1 MQVLYYAWVCHEI
14 VSSVMTLRD
23 FHKLVANQ
31 RKAKHLL
38 PKVNYSQGTRKASG
52 R

>member
-1 MQVLYYAWVCHEI
+1 MKLYPV
-14 VSSVMTLRD
+14 TLHD

-38 PKVNYSQGTRKASG
+38 PKVNYPQETRKASG